1 MQTIF
6 KLLGASAALALLG
19 FGLLVNLALG
29 AAGAAQNGGDGMCHA
44 PLPDLTQTVR
54 ASESH
59 TPTAT
64 RSATATATPGA
75 ENPCFSRSRFG
86 AQVVAWAKKMAD
98 ALTVAPSCGARR
110 TPPNCNRYTYYTS
123 AFPAP
128 VIQYGQTWCRAH
140 GDCADWANGSYQ
152 CVSFVRGAYSQV
164 YPMNLSNDAFNL
176 WYTYQHQPGWQ
187 EIPAAAGDV
196 SERGLPQPGD

>member
-110 TPPNCNRYTYYTS
+110 T
-123 AFPAP
+123 
-128 VIQYGQTWCRAH
+128 
-140 GDCADWANGSYQ
+140 
-152 CVSFVRGAYSQV
+152 
-164 YPMNLSNDAFNL
+164 
-176 WYTYQHQPGWQ
+176 
-187 EIPAAAGDV
+187 
-196 SERGLPQPGD
+196 